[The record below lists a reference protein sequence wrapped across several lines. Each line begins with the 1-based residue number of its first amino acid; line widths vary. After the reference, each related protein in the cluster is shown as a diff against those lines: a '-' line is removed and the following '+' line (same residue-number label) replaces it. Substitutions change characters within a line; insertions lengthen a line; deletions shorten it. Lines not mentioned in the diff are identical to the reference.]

1 LLISHFIDV
10 PGKSKVRVR
19 FPLAYRT
26 AEMTSLAL
34 DRSPPAAHRTDPQ
47 DAARLLLRVALG
59 ALILLHGA
67 AKLTGGPGFVLDL
80 VSKAGLPSVLAYGVY
95 VGEVVAPLLLIAGVW
110 TRAAAAVVAVNMVV
124 AVLLVHTGEFFAL
137 SKTGGWALE
146 LQGLYFVVAVVVA
159 LLGAGR
165 YSLGG
170 AAGRLN

>member
-1 LLISHFIDV
+1 
-10 PGKSKVRVR
+10 
-19 FPLAYRT
+19 
-26 AEMTSLAL
+26 MTSHAL
-34 DRSPPAAHRTDPQ
+34 DPASRTLDRTDPQ

-59 ALILLHGA
+59 ALILLHGV
-67 AKLTGGPGFVLDL
+67 AKLSGGAGFVLDL

-110 TRAAAAVVAVNMVV
+110 TRAAAAVVAFNMVV
-124 AVLLVHTGEFFAL
+124 AVLLVHTGEFLAL

-146 LQGLYFVVAVVVA
+146 LQGLYFAVAVSVV

-170 AAGRLN
+170 STGRLN